1 MADPWRATTPPGAL
15 RSTPTPRRSRHVHV
29 RDRLKSQAVP
39 PQSWIGTA
47 RGWGRFT
54 AIPNQC
60 KHRGTADPAGSSSQ
74 DRTMMPGLGLVL
86 VFHSLIYSLHL
97 ITSMLNLVW
106 PLFRLGGVLWGR
118 LLPPSLPSPLPCPG
132 RGMRDLEGLSTE
144 VPLGFTGSPPGM
156 VKTVPPLLDPT
167 VFSLLSLL
175 NCFIFYQYR
184 LPACLHAPHSASVQL
199 TEQLQLFVHR
209 KPLTRAASAQVNT
222 RDDDEMLF
230 QRKLYKWSQS
240 NTQKKMDTI
249 AHHNVLISPCCW

>member
-29 RDRLKSQAVP
+29 WDRLKSQAVP

-184 LPACLHAPHSASVQL
+184 LPACLHAPQCLCFSSTNWTTPAFCPQETFNQSCFSSSQHQRWWWNVVPEKAVQVV
-199 TEQLQLFVHR
+199 TVEYPE
-209 KPLTRAASAQVNT
+209 KNGYNS
-222 RDDDEMLF
+222 
-230 QRKLYKWSQS
+230 SS
-240 NTQKKMDTI
+240 
-249 AHHNVLISPCCW
+249 